1 MRPSTGSPKQLARA
15 SRSRHWN
22 SWTKSFGSSAC
33 ESRRRLSL
41 HIEGAIL
48 LPGDGSDVPLPLAVG
63 GELRTEVPRDPL
75 PKFTAIELPFV
86 LVVGHDSGGGE
97 A

>member
-1 MRPSTGSPKQLARA
+1 MELMDQVFRILGLRVQETAEG
-15 SRSRHWN
+15 
-22 SWTKSFGSSAC
+22 
-33 ESRRRLSL
+33 L